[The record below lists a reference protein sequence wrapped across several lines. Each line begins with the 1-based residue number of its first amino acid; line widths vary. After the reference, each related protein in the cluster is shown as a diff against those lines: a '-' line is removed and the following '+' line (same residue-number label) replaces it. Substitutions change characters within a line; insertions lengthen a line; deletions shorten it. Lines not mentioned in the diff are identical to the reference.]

1 MRSAGR
7 PSMSN
12 RQLLLYAAALIS
24 MPYKPAVK
32 PSSITPSALI
42 NDCLANALISN
53 VYLMC
58 GSNSLNIGCIAL
70 SCLCAANING
80 SKHAWVRNLHT
91 NKTINNSRV
100 TT

>member
-12 RQLLLYAAALIS
+12 RQLLLYAAELIS
-24 MPYKPAVK
+24 KPYWPAVK
-32 PSSITPSALI
+32 PPSITPSALI
-42 NDCLANALISN
+42 NDCLASALISN

-70 SCLCAANING
+70 NCLCAAIING
-80 SKHAWVRNLHT
+80 SKHAWVRNLYN
-91 NKTINNSRV
+91 NKRSIKTFQ
-100 TT
+100 